1 MTHHTTAT
9 SRRLRRA
16 VAALTGVATLATPT
30 FAAAAPD
37 HDAAV
42 ASERASQAPES
53 AGARRAPNLR
63 VNTVLRGLDHPW
75 DVAFTPNGSML
86 VTERNRGRVMLRTPR
101 GNVRTLVGNV
111 PNLWVSGETGLMGIE
126 VDPRFRANRRF
137 YTCHGFR
144 SGSTTDVRVV
154 AWRANPSLTSAQA
167 VDNLV
172 TGIQVSSGRHGGCRL
187 RFGGKGALFIGTG
200 DAAITGSARDRTSLA
215 GKVLRVD
222 RFTGHA
228 LPSNPFSGSSNANTR
243 KLFTFGHRNVQGLAL
258 RPGTPQMWSV
268 EHGTFRDDEVNLLS
282 SGGDYG
288 WQAGPGYDESPPMT
302 NFDLPG
308 PQVGAKWSSGNPTV
322 ATSGAT
328 WLTGPRWQ
336 DWNRRLAVASL
347 KDQSLRIM
355 RFTAG
360 GSLVDVLEPTALNGS
375 YGRLRAAE
383 MGPSNIL
390 YLTTDNGDGADRVI
404 AVSAS

>member
-37 HDAAV
+37 HDAASSPSSG
-42 ASERASQAPES
+42 ATE

-63 VNTVLRGLDHPW
+63 VNTVLSGLDHPW
-75 DVAFTPNGSML
+75 GVAFTPNGSML

-144 SGSTTDVRVV
+144 DGSTTDVRVV
-154 AWRANPSLTSAQA
+154 AWRANSSLTSAQA

-215 GKVLRVD
+215 G
-222 RFTGHA
+222 
-228 LPSNPFSGSSNANTR
+228 
-243 KLFTFGHRNVQGLAL
+243 
-258 RPGTPQMWSV
+258 
-268 EHGTFRDDEVNLLS
+268 
-282 SGGDYG
+282 
-288 WQAGPGYDESPPMT
+288 
-302 NFDLPG
+302 
-308 PQVGAKWSSGNPTV
+308 
-322 ATSGAT
+322 
-328 WLTGPRWQ
+328 
-336 DWNRRLAVASL
+336 
-347 KDQSLRIM
+347 
-355 RFTAG
+355 
-360 GSLVDVLEPTALNGS
+360 
-375 YGRLRAAE
+375 
-383 MGPSNIL
+383 
-390 YLTTDNGDGADRVI
+390 
-404 AVSAS
+404 